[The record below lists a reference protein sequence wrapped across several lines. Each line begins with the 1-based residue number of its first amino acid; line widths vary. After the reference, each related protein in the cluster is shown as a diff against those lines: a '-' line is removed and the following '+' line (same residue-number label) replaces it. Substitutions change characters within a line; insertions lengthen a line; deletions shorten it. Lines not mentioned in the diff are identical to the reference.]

1 MSTLEDNEVLEYLF
15 FNRSLADTFTLR
27 LQTLALDWQESIE
40 PVQNAIVLK
49 VSEEAAEPH
58 WDELDDY
65 YDELSEQD
73 QALLEEG
80 VEDPGAKATAGVYL
94 QLADGRQTIAQVD
107 PDMVNRILS
116 VLSMDEFNQFID
128 VIVRSVE
135 QPDDSAICQR

>member
-116 VLSMDEFNQFID
+116 VLNMDEFNQFID